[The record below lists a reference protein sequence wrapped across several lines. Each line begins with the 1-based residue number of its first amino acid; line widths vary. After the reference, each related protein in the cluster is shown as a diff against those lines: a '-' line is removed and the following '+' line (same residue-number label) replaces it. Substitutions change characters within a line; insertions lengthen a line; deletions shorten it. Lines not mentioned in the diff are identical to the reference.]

1 MTKRYKKWPRLNCDS
16 SCPRLSKALPFWVLQ
31 VVQAIRKKTMHLKQK
46 GPGIIEFNQ
55 QHWVPTGLFLRLN
68 ALWNRYIYIYVYTY
82 VYRLKMLTGLNPWK
96 SLGFFGFWN
105 GRRKWNFFGK
115 LPQQISRKFAPWE
128 LHGFMDSMK
137 TIPLQLSLIDTT
149 PICWYWYT
157 KPLIFYSTWWFIPLS
172 KWVITLVIKWDKWG
186 QCPLITRLN

>member
-68 ALWNRYIYIYVYTY
+68 ALWNRYIYIYMYIRMCIDSKCWPDWILENLWVFSASETAAA
-82 VYRLKMLTGLNPWK
+82 
-96 SLGFFGFWN
+96 SE
-105 GRRKWNFFGK
+105 
-115 LPQQISRKFAPWE
+115 ISSASCPSRFPE
-128 LHGFMDSMK
+128 NSHHGSFMDSW
-137 TIPLQLSLIDTT
+137 IPWKLYRCNSL
-149 PICWYWYT
+149 W
-157 KPLIFYSTWWFIPLS
+157 
-172 KWVITLVIKWDKWG
+172 
-186 QCPLITRLN
+186 